1 MEDILKELYDT
12 YKELLNNL
20 SIGHPLNDNDLRQL
34 WSLIHRLYFVRYENY
49 ANPEIVKLLEYY
61 EYLQ

>member
-12 YKELLNNL
+12 YRQLLNDL
-20 SIGHPLNDNDLRQL
+20 SIGHPLNDESLKRL
-34 WSLIHRLYFVRYENY
+34 WILIHRLHFVRYEDY
-49 ANPEIVKLLEYY
+49 ANSEIVKLLEYY